1 MINVMKEA
9 HEYAKAR
16 IGKNRNRT
24 YRQNLIS
31 GLKKFHAIARRERMI
46 ESFPALEG
54 SEKQIKWAIDIRI
67 QTANALDNILDGFN
81 LVEKKEQQAL
91 KTAVKELM
99 AISSAKWWIEN
110 RGGYEFEKALIAQAK
125 THL

>member
-67 QTANALDNILDGFN
+67 QTANALDRILEDFS

-91 KTAVKELM
+91 KTAVKEIM
-99 AISSAKWWIEN
+99 NTASAKWWIEN
-110 RGGYEFEKALIAQAK
+110 RETGFFTKALIAQAK